1 MLRRDF
7 APHPRRSHD
16 RPHAGAS
23 GSYQTRTGRCI
34 ALVDAAFL
42 AWLVGQNATGE
53 SALRRRALVPVL
65 SAALAQAGL
74 EVDLRRIYWYT
85 DRPDN
90 AWIDDQVTRGVLSED
105 ADGGA
110 SLLRSIGS
118 DLARLSQNRAVDH
131 LLLVS
136 DDERLLGGID
146 DAQLCGVAVHVLA
159 DDRAGDGERVGRDD
173 PGWATLLA
181 HADRRVPLA
190 GSLMADLV
198 QDRGTG
204 ADGGP
209 AGAADESRLRSEI
222 DTLVRS
228 WWDEEPE
235 QQREDLR
242 DELRMS
248 RGIPAEVDRVLLLRM
263 RRTLGRAL
271 SWPEK
276 RLMRELARAV
286 VLGATEAP
294 AAPEPGGNSEDAQT
308 G

>member
-16 RPHAGAS
+16 RPHAGGT

-42 AWLVGQNATGE
+42 AWLVGQNAAGE

-118 DLARLSQNRAVDH
+118 DLARLAQNRAVDH

-190 GSLMADLV
+190 GSLMGDLV
-198 QDRGTG
+198 QDRSAG
-204 ADGGP
+204 ADGV
-209 AGAADESRLRSEI
+209 ASDAADESRLRSEI
-222 DTLVRS
+222 DALVRS

-235 QQREDLR
+235 AQREDLR
-242 DELRMS
+242 DELRMT

-294 AAPEPGGNSEDAQT
+294 AAPQPDGKSEDA
-308 G
+308 GAD